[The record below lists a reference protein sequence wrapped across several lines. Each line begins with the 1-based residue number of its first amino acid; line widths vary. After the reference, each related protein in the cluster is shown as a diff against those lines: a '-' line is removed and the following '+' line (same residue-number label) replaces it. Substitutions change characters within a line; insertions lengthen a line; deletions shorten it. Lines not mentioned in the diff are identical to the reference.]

1 MTRSVFRNMPIW
13 FILVAIAVFVLLT
26 VNFFYLNTAVN
37 MIALTILN
45 VANAIRLWKA
55 ERSMAIVLL
64 IVGLVCGLYL
74 IKYLLN

>member
-1 MTRSVFRNMPIW
+1 MTRSIFKSMPMW
-13 FILVAIAVFVLLT
+13 FILVAIAVFVLLS

-64 IVGLVCGLYL
+64 IVGIACGLYL

>member
-1 MTRSVFRNMPIW
+1 MTRSVFRNMPMW
-13 FILVAIAVFVLLT
+13 FILVAIAVFVLLS
-26 VNFFYLNTAVN
+26 VNFFYLNTAIN
-37 MIALTILN
+37 MLALTILN

-64 IVGLVCGLYL
+64 IVGLACGLYL